1 MYKCEANN
9 CKKNG
14 GTPLTPK
21 NQPKN
26 SIIVE
31 KRPKVYQRTVRKGKR
46 RGFVEEIEG
55 WEIAKEIQVCACC
68 YERITGLKAARIGFS
83 LEALM
88 QKKAKKPPVKKKKK
102 FRKNNKK
109 PGNNNYRKRNPR
121 NDSRKPSN

>member
-14 GTPLTPK
+14 GTPLTPS
-21 NQPKN
+21 NQPRN

-31 KRPKVYQRTVRKGKR
+31 KRQKTYQRTVRKGKR

-55 WEIAKEIQVCACC
+55 WEIAKEIQVCALC
-68 YERITGLKAARIGFS
+68 YERITGLKAARVGFS

-88 QKKAKKPPVKKKKK
+88 QKKEKKPVFKKKKK
-102 FRKNNKK
+102 FRKDKK
-109 PGNNNYRKRNPR
+109 PRNNNYRKRKPR
-121 NDSRKPSN
+121 NDRKLSN

>member
-14 GTPLTPK
+14 GTPLTPL
-21 NQPKN
+21 NQPRN

-31 KRPKVYQRTVRKGKR
+31 KRPKIYQRTVRKGKR

-55 WEIAKEIQVCACC
+55 WEIAKEIQVCAVC
-68 YERITGLKAARIGFS
+68 YERITGLKAARVGFS

-88 QKKAKKPPVKKKKK
+88 QKKEKKPFVKKKKK
-102 FRKNNKK
+102 FRKINLIMHSKA
-109 PGNNNYRKRNPR
+109 YTLI
-121 NDSRKPSN
+121 ST